1 MAKIY
6 AKLIQLRIKTIDNVS
21 NNIEWKL
28 KLKRFY
34 DESN

>member
-6 AKLIQLRIKTIDNVS
+6 AKLIQLGIKTIDDVS

-28 KLKRFY
+28 KRFY